1 MASYRKALKIDPSCA
16 RAHYNLGNALAGQNL
31 LHEAMAE
38 WQIAVNL
45 QPDYADANYNLGL
58 ASIRQG
64 RIDDAIGF
72 YRKALATA
80 PDNPRVLH
88 NLRAA
93 LASSEPIRKAVA
105 SAAFNCPSRPI
116 EPLTRSPA

>member
-1 MASYRKALKIDPSCA
+1 
-16 RAHYNLGNALAGQNL
+16 
-31 LHEAMAE
+31 MAE

-58 ASIRQG
+58 APDRQG

-72 YRKALATA
+72 YRKALATR
-80 PDNPRVLH
+80 PDDPRACKIFLPPG
-88 NLRAA
+88 R
-93 LASSEPIRKAVA
+93 SIPIPKAVA